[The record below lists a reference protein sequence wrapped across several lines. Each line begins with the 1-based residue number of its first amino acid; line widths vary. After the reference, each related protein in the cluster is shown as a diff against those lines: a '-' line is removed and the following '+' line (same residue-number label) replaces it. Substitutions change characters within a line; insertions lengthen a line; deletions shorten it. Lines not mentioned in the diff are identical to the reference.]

1 MYEGE
6 THEVI
11 LDRMLKRVSDKFDK
25 REGSILWDTHSPT
38 AFEFQLLYIPFL
50 TR

>member
-38 AFEFQLLYIPFL
+38 AF
-50 TR
+50 